1 MIREHPR
8 VRKRGGQTEF
18 VLADE
23 RETRGAAV
31 VINQRDVRAVQL
43 AKGAIRAGIQVLLD
57 EAKLSEEQIQQVIIA
72 GAFGNY
78 IDVASAVAIGM
89 FPNLPLDHFA
99 QVGNA
104 AGIGAKLALVS
115 YPHRATAQ
123 SIAASSQY
131 LELAGLVPFNRAFMR
146 AMHFPDRGRN

>member
-1 MIREHPR
+1 MRDGKP
-8 VRKRGGQTEF
+8 EF

-23 RETRGAAV
+23 SEAQGAAIV
-31 VINQRDVRAVQL
+31 FNQRDVRAVQL
-43 AKGAIRAGIQVLLD
+43 AKGAIRAGIRVLL
-57 EAKLSEEQIQQVIIA
+57 EQAEVKEEQIDQVIIA

-78 IDVASAVAIGM
+78 IDLASALAIGM
-89 FPNLPLDHFA
+89 LPDLPLDRFA

-123 SIAASSQY
+123 ALAASSRY
-131 LELAGLVPFNRAFMR
+131 FELAGTERFNKAFMR
-146 AMHFPDRGRN
+146 AMRFPDRRKN